1 MVKIYI
7 IEFINIQIALITAS
21 QQGGHMGVV
30 EMIGEILREYSLQ
43 KQTFRASEVPL
54 LRRIE
59 EKVAVSEE
67 LLFILPA
74 FPAKSPSG
82 EKTSGALPD
91 LGEVLALK
99 NLQNLCDRIGEVYPP
114 GARLLICS
122 DGRAFS
128 DVVNVADPVIDRYND
143 GIKEIIQEFEL
154 SALSVFTMD
163 DLYPGKTPEELRE
176 ILLLTYGKEL
186 SEVKARIV
194 SEPGYRTLFNGLHR
208 FLFEDAVTLSPDCS
222 RTQVQKQSKDNAYE
236 LLRRSEAWSELLG
249 THFMGALRLS
259 IHPHDPAHEK
269 FGIKLVASSSKW
281 ATPWHNVVV
290 KIRDR
295 FELMHKSEALALN
308 AVLKL
313 EKERYAYFEV

>member
-1 MVKIYI
+1 
-7 IEFINIQIALITAS
+7 
-21 QQGGHMGVV
+21 MGAV
-30 EMIGEILREYSLQ
+30 EVIGEILREYSLQ
-43 KQTFRASEVPL
+43 KESFQSNQVPL

-59 EKVAVSEE
+59 EKIALREE

-82 EKTSGALPD
+82 EKTIGSLPD
-91 LGEVLALK
+91 FGEVLALK
-99 NLQNLCDRIGEVYPP
+99 NLQNLCERIGAVYPP

-128 DVVNVADPVIDRYND
+128 DVVNVADPVIDRYNE
-143 GIKEIIQEFEL
+143 GVKQIIQEFDL
-154 SALSVFTMD
+154 GALSVFTMD
-163 DLYPGKTPEELRE
+163 ELYPGKTPEELRE
-176 ILLLTYGKEL
+176 ILLVTHGKEL

-194 SEPGYRTLFNGLHR
+194 SDPGYRSLFNGLHR
-208 FLFEDAVTLSPDCS
+208 FLSEDTKTLFPGLS
-222 RTQVQKQSKDNAYE
+222 RTQVQKQSKENAYE
-236 LLRRSEAWSELLG
+236 LLRRSEAWSELLA
-249 THFMGALRLS
+249 THFRGALRLS
-259 IHPHDPAHEK
+259 IHPHDPEHEK

-295 FELMHKSEALALN
+295 FELMHRSEALALN
-308 AVLKL
+308 AILKF